1 MSAEFWDDLGRK
13 VTGAADVLEKKTGE
27 VVELT
32 RLKSRQYAIE
42 RELKECYEAVGRL
55 VCEQYQAGIAIESN
69 TNIIQTCE
77 KVSAKEAE
85 LKDILN
91 QIDRC
96 K

>member
-55 VCEQYQAGIAIESN
+55 VCEQHQAGLSIEVN
-69 TNIIQTCE
+69 TNIVQACE
-77 KVSAKEAE
+77 KAFDTEEGLKE
-85 LKDILN
+85 ILN
-91 QIDRC
+91 QIDNCR
-96 K
+96 